1 MALLH
6 FYKHIETIDLECF
19 YLDVSLGVVY
29 IANVYYVK

>member
-19 YLDVSLGVVY
+19 YLDVLLWIVH
-29 IANVYYVK
+29 IANVY